1 MIHIPSYS
9 FIDKNK
15 EYLITILEKY
25 SKENTRNNNNLSR
38 VVNDTDNINRFTTI
52 MIYNYN
58 DLQL

>member
-52 MIYNYN
+52 MIYNYIF
-58 DLQL
+58 